1 MDFNVL
7 STQNWSRMF
16 NVWIEDI
23 QVIGLPAVI
32 APFEIH
38 PCILPKVRA
47 FSRYASIFVVLL
59 FSLHCTSPRWSAVPP
74 KPLADPPANPP
85 ATPLEASAPA
95 EATLEAAKVFI
106 ERGKASWY
114 GGDDDGFAGGITAS
128 GETYDPGAL
137 TCAHRTLPFGTLV
150 EVENLS
156 NGRRL
161 VLRVNDRGP
170 FARGRILDMSQ
181 RAAQDLGLLL
191 PGVARIRL
199 RTVDAKGRPAP
210 VDPAV
215 LRGNPYTIQVAA
227 LANPANLDRLSA
239 ELRSAF
245 GPVSYQ
251 TVPGPGGDAVK
262 RVRVGSYPRLE
273 EAQKASEQ
281 LAKFCKDRGLES
293 FIIREN

>member
-16 NVWIEDI
+16 TVWIEDI
-23 QVIGLPAVI
+23 QVIGLPAAI

-38 PCILPKVRA
+38 RCILPKVRVFA
-47 FSRYASIFVVLL
+47 RHAAIFVALL
-59 FSLHCTSPRWSAVPP
+59 FSLHCSGPRSSPAQPKALGHPP
-74 KPLADPPANPP
+74 QGPD
-85 ATPLEASAPA
+85 PLEGFDGSA
-95 EATLEAAKVFI
+95 ETAKVFS
-106 ERGKASWY
+106 ERGQSSWY
-114 GGDDDGFAGGITAS
+114 GGDDDGFAGGVTAS
-128 GETYDPGAL
+128 GETYDPSAL

-150 EVENLS
+150 EVENLD

-181 RAAQDLGLLL
+181 RAASELGLLL
-191 PGVARIRL
+191 PGTARVRL
-199 RTVDAKGRPAP
+199 HTVDAKGRPAP

-227 LANPANLDRLSA
+227 LANPANLDRLSR

-245 GPVSYQ
+245 GRVTTQ
-251 TVPGPGGDAVK
+251 AVPGPGGTTIR
-262 RVRVGSYPRLE
+262 RVRVGAYPRLE

-281 LAKFCKDRGLES
+281 VAKFCKDRGLES
-293 FIIREN
+293 FITRED

>member
-114 GGDDDGFAGGITAS
+114 GGDDDGFAGGITAN
-128 GETYDPGAL
+128 GETYDPSAL
-137 TCAHRTLPFGTLV
+137 TCAHRTLPFGTMV
-150 EVENLS
+150 EVENLG
-156 NGRRL
+156 NGRRQ

-170 FARGRILDMSQ
+170 FVRGRILDVSQ
-181 RAAQDLGLLL
+181 RAAQELGLLHHGL
-191 PGVARIRL
+191 AHVRL
-199 RTVDAKGRPAP
+199 RTVDGQGHPAP
-210 VDPAV
+210 VEPGV
-215 LRGNPYTIQVAA
+215 LQGNPYTIQVAA
-227 LANPANLDRLSA
+227 LGNGGNLDRLTH
-239 ELRSAF
+239 ELRTVF
-245 GPVSYQ
+245 GPVTYQ
-251 TVPGPGGDAVK
+251 VAQGPGGTMVQ
-262 RVRVGSYPRLE
+262 RVRVGTFERIE
-273 EAQKASEQ
+273 QAEQASER
-281 LAKFCKDRGLES
+281 LAKFCRDRGLEP
-293 FIIREN
+293 FIIRQY

>member
-23 QVIGLPAVI
+23 QIIGIPAAI
-32 APFEIH
+32 APFEI
-38 PCILPKVRA
+38 PLCILPKVRA
-47 FSRYASIFVVLL
+47 FARHATVFVVLL
-59 FSLHCTSPRWSAVPP
+59 FALHCSSPRASAPQP
-74 KPLADPPANPP
+74 KPLGNPP
-85 ATPLEASAPA
+85 EGPDALDGAGGPA
-95 EATLEAAKVFI
+95 ETAKVFT
-106 ERGKASWY
+106 ERGMSSWY